1 MSNIENLFD
10 INKVLRSSFLTLK
23 NTNTEKKIDL
33 IFEMD
38 TTIPSE
44 LRGNDIVF
52 ERLLTTILTFIY
64 QNTHS
69 HEILLSLSAP
79 EDFLY
84 EEFISFKIKN
94 SEIPR
99 EKILAFLETGL
110 GNTLQ
115 TLEGKIVNDKE
126 VDIHLEIPFT
136 IGELGFR
143 RHYRLPT
150 KSMLDKKVLLIVKSE
165 NLGRSITK
173 MFKYFP
179 YDVEVKH
186 TENGVDLSVY
196 DLLIIEENL
205 VNESFIKKVQEIQ
218 EKENLKFVILGAGQV
233 SVNTAGA
240 VVYTHLLKPVTQES
254 IFELILSI
262 FDANAKSM
270 KVKPTPVESINI
282 ERNVDTAYIPKTP
295 TFQDNSQES
304 SALSHL
310 IEEKKGKH
318 TFVLDTRQG
327 LENAKKMGATYSD
340 ALEEFLDSFGKSD
353 LYFRQIANEK
363 SSHKIK
369 EFCIDLEKQ
378 AKLIGAEGMLKFTDI
393 ISLIFV
399 YDKLDMLP
407 IYPGRYHMELQK
419 LIGEIKKYLH
429 IR

>member
-10 INKVLRSSFLTLK
+10 INKILRSSFLSLK
-23 NTNTEKKIDL
+23 NSNTEKKIDL

-38 TTIPSE
+38 TTIPRE

-64 QNTHS
+64 QNTHQ
-69 HEILLSLSAP
+69 HEIILSLSAP

-84 EEFISFKIKN
+84 EEFISFKIEN
-94 SEIPR
+94 TDIPR

-115 TLEGKIVNDKE
+115 TLEGKIVHDKDA
-126 VDIHLEIPFT
+126 DIHLEIPFT

-150 KSMLDKKVLLIVKSE
+150 KSMLDKKVLLIIKSE

-186 TENGVDLSVY
+186 TDDSVDLSLY
-196 DLLIIEENL
+196 DLLIVEEHL
-205 VNESFIKKVQEIQ
+205 VSEAFSQKVQTIQ
-218 EKENLKFVILGAGQV
+218 ETQNLKFVILGAGEV

-240 VVYTHLLKPVTQES
+240 LVSTHLLKPVTQES
-254 IFELILSI
+254 IFELILSL
-262 FDANAKSM
+262 FDAHAKPM
-270 KVKPTPVESINI
+270 KRKPNPVESIHT
-282 ERNVDTAYIPKTP
+282 ERHESTITAPKIPP
-295 TFQDNSQES
+295 TQNNSQEN
-304 SALSHL
+304 SALSHM

-318 TFVLDTRQG
+318 ALVLDTREG
-327 LENAKKMGATYSD
+327 LENAKKMGINYSD
-340 ALEEFLDSFGKSD
+340 ALEDFLDSFGKSD
-353 LYFRQIANEK
+353 LYFRQIAREK
-363 SSHKIK
+363 STHKIK

-378 AKLIGAEGMLKFTDI
+378 AKLIGAESMLKFTDI
-393 ISLIFV
+393 VSLIFV
-399 YDKLDMLP
+399 YNKLDMLP
-407 IYPGRYHMELQK
+407 IYPGRYHLELEK